1 MLNKYLSKKIVYKFL
16 NYFLFILIGL
26 TFLFGRS
33 FMGLYLFGFRFGELL
48 VGFSLLFWFVVLGI
62 FVSNKY
68 NFSLSRST
76 TLTIFLVPLSFLTVA
91 LVRQNSFIS
100 TYTYKSS
107 SYVWT
112 LSIFFLGVLIYDNF
126 EFDKFDLIIDNQT
139 RFINSLIYKKIPH
152 RYYITP
158 CLNYFMSKPFTFLK
172 KRNQFAV
179 KVVDYIN
186 KIQGYNQEPIY
197 KIDIPEKFLNEAK
210 RLIPNNKYIGFSITT
225 ANPYRIKSF
234 NINEIIKVANFYS
247 ERFTPTFFIEKKY
260 QELITQLKENVKNCY
275 IPEEKSSNEFQR
287 PMLVTALGSLT
298 KFNLSIN
305 NGISHML
312 SFSQNKNFLFFNEQS
327 EKWKPENKNTCI
339 YDCKDKNTTID
350 KLSSDKIIEF
360 LENN

>member
-1 MLNKYLSKKIVYKFL
+1 LENNLKNILFINTGGGIGDTLAFLPTINYVNKLFNPEKIFYYSTLENFWFENKLLEYKPKNVFELKTFPNHFGFIKKHFFLSK
-16 NYFLFILIGL
+16 NLI
-26 TFLFGRS
+26 
-33 FMGLYLFGFRFGELL
+33 
-48 VGFSLLFWFVVLGI
+48 
-62 FVSNKY
+62 K
-68 NFSLSRST
+68 
-76 TLTIFLVPLSFLTVA
+76 
-91 LVRQNSFIS
+91 
-100 TYTYKSS
+100 
-107 SYVWT
+107 
-112 LSIFFLGVLIYDNF
+112 NF

>member
-1 MLNKYLSKKIVYKFL
+1 MENNLKNILFINTGGGIGDTLAFLPTINYVNKLFNPKKIFYYSTLENFWFENKLLEYKPKNVFELKTFPNHFGFIKKHFFLSK
-16 NYFLFILIGL
+16 NLI
-26 TFLFGRS
+26 
-33 FMGLYLFGFRFGELL
+33 
-48 VGFSLLFWFVVLGI
+48 
-62 FVSNKY
+62 K
-68 NFSLSRST
+68 NF
-76 TLTIFLVPLSFLTVA
+76 A
-91 LVRQNSFIS
+91 
-100 TYTYKSS
+100 
-107 SYVWT
+107 
-112 LSIFFLGVLIYDNF
+112 
-126 EFDKFDLIIDNQT
+126 FDKFDLIIDNQT

-158 CLNYFMSKPFTFLK
+158 CLNYFMSKPFTYLK

-186 KIQGYNQEPIY
+186 KIQGYNQKPIY

-234 NINEIIKVANFYS
+234 NINEIIKVANFYA
-247 ERFTPTFFIEKKY
+247 ERFTPTFFIEKKH

-275 IPEEKSSNEFQR
+275 IPEEKSSNEFRR

-327 EKWKPENKNTCI
+327 EKWKPENENTYI

>member
-1 MLNKYLSKKIVYKFL
+1 MENNLKNILFINTGGGIGDTLAFLPTINYINKLFNPKKIFYYSTLENFWFENKLLEFKPKNL
-16 NYFLFILIGL
+16 LELK
-26 TFLFGRS
+26 TFPNH
-33 FMGLYLFGFRFGELL
+33 FGFIKKHF
-48 VGFSLLFWFVVLGI
+48 FS
-62 FVSNKY
+62 SKN
-68 NFSLSRST
+68 
-76 TLTIFLVPLSFLTVA
+76 
-91 LVRQNSFIS
+91 
-100 TYTYKSS
+100 
-107 SYVWT
+107 
-112 LSIFFLGVLIYDNF
+112 LIKNF
-126 EFDKFDLIIDNQT
+126 EFDKFDLIVDNQT
-139 RFINSLIYKKIPH
+139 RFINSLIYKRIPH

-158 CLNYFMSKPFTFLK
+158 CLNYFMSKPFTYIK
-172 KRNQFAV
+172 KRDQFAV
-179 KVVDYIN
+179 RVTDYVN
-186 KIQGYNQEPIY
+186 EIQEYNHKPIY

-210 RLIPNNKYIGFSITT
+210 RLIPNNEYIGFSITT

-234 NINEIIKVANFYS
+234 NINEIIKVANFYG

-275 IPEEKSSNEFQR
+275 IPEEKSSSEFQR

-327 EKWKPENKNTCI
+327 EKWKPGNENTLI
-339 YDCKDKNTTID
+339 YDCSKKNTTID